1 MATPPAAQPGA
12 IENATSF
19 RGVAEHES
27 LHQSLG
33 PLADLPGHWSGVGF
47 NLIARPDFAGGNDIF
62 LELNLTKETLDFAT
76 IGSPIPNRGS
86 EQDDINLFG
95 VHYLQQISDATT
107 GGALHIEPGIW
118 LNIPPTTAPPAGA
131 SVARLA
137 SIPHGDAVNVQGTA
151 NSVNGPPDIQPAN
164 TVPFAIGA
172 PTPPPGAPNNFPE
185 YKLAA
190 PNPFRTSPL
199 PAEITQAIINDPN
212 TVLSAAIA
220 GDTITQTEVLVVS
233 SDPSGGIENIPFLV
247 QNANAAFVSAIV
259 WIEKVKGPF
268 DTTHLKLQYTQTV
281 LLNFRGLSWPH
292 VSVATLV
299 KTF

>member
-1 MATPPAAQPGA
+1 MATPPAEQPGA
-12 IENATSF
+12 RENATSF
-19 RGVAEHES
+19 RAVAGHES
-27 LHQSLG
+27 LHESLG

-95 VHYLQQISDATT
+95 VHYLQQISDRTT

-118 LNIPPTTAPPAGA
+118 LNIPPTTAPPAAA

-137 SIPHGDAVNVQGTA
+137 SIPHGDAVNVQGNA
-151 NSVNGPPDIQPAN
+151 ISVNGPPDIQPAN
-164 TVPFAIGA
+164 TVPFAIGT
-172 PTPPPGAPNNFPE
+172 PTPPSGAPNNFPE

-199 PAEITQAIINDPN
+199 PPEITQAIIDDPN

-247 QNANAAFVSAIV
+247 QNANAAFVSAII

-281 LLNFRGLSWPH
+281 LLNFDGLSWPH
-292 VSVATLV
+292 VSVATLT